1 MTINN
6 TLKGVMDEVRQLP
19 TNDFTFFIVEGNK
32 VIRYCDVSKQLG
44 FDPKY
49 KRYEVTTKRVRKD
62 DVKNRFKCVFGFKAD
77 NAALSFD
84 QIAFVPADATLE
96 EAKQIL
102 IEAHEIGC
110 SKGKVLYDGGNLNAW
125 HEDYVDPNAEPA
137 PEPIEIDHSVSLV
150 EVGSI
155 DLLDTEEAP
164 IMILEE
170 YVVSDADV
178 DESEE
183 WTGFYGLPDFANW
196 IDFEIIKMHSDAPQ
210 AAELSKIFGTTIDLA
225 RSGTFHKNIYIKI
238 GGAACYGEAELQYF
252 QGWGFYVSM
261 KSINYFVGDPEAVA
275 GDDLFL
281 AAAGNIYAKEE

>member
-1 MTINN
+1 MTNY
-6 TLKGVMDEVRQLP
+6 TLTELMNEVRQLP
-19 TNDFTFFIVEGNK
+19 TNDFTYFEVEGDK
-32 VIRYCDVSKQLG
+32 VVRYCDVSKQLG
-44 FDPKY
+44 IDPKY
-49 KRYEVTTKRVRKD
+49 RRYEVTTKRIRKRGD
-62 DVKNRFKCVFGFKAD
+62 HFKCMFGFMAK
-77 NAALSFD
+77 NASLSFD
-84 QIAFVPADATLE
+84 EVVFVPANATSE
-96 EAKQIL
+96 EAKQLL

-125 HEDYVDPNAEPA
+125 HKDYVDPNAEPE

-225 RSGTFHKNIYIKI
+225 RSGTFNKNIYIKI
-238 GGAACYGEAELQYF
+238 GDAACYGEAQLQYF

-275 GDDLFL
+275 GDDLLL
-281 AAAGNIYAKEE
+281 AAEGNIYAIEE